1 MPTYSNNSAYTVNVM
16 GLTFQPGDTKETGFY
31 IYNSNLTFDSHL
43 PYVKNVIV
51 SEDFSVTEL
60 SGSEYQWTYAD
71 VHNRSE
77 LDISVTSYD
86 GLVEVYFNTTDDDP
100 IVVNAL
106 ETLNLKL
113 SVHNANKIILLAAA
127 GTVTGNIVIKK
138 RF

>member
-1 MPTYSNNSAYTVNVM
+1 MPTYTNNSAYTVNVM

-31 IYNSNLTFDSHL
+31 LYDSNLTFDSHE
-43 PYVKNVIV
+43 PYVKNVIA
-51 SEDFSVTEL
+51 SEDFSLDDTTPE
-60 SGSEYQWTYAD
+60 EYTWTHSD

-86 GLVEVYFNTTDDDP
+86 GLVKVYFNTTDDDP
-100 IVVNAL
+100 IVVNSL
-106 ETLNLKL
+106 ETLNFKL
-113 SVHNANKIILLAAA
+113 SVHNANKILLLANS

>member
-31 IYNSNLTFDSHL
+31 IYDSNLTFDSHE
-43 PYVKNVIV
+43 PYVVNVIA
-51 SEDFSVTEL
+51 SEDFSITDSVGE
-60 SGSEYQWTYAD
+60 EYSWDYSQ

-77 LDISVTSYD
+77 LDISITSYD
-86 GLVEVYFNTTDDDP
+86 GLIEVYFNTQEDDP
-100 IVVNAL
+100 IVVNSL
-106 ETLNLKL
+106 ETLNLRV
-113 SVHNANKIILLAAA
+113 SVHKANKIIILAHE